1 MKAGLGTG
9 ALAAGLI
16 LWSLQGCSS
25 DPPSAAGVGASSS
38 AVQGGTVDQTHGFAV
53 GICIGGKGPNCAA
66 VCSGALITP
75 NLVVTARH
83 CVDNISSDQVDCS
96 VAKFGGPLGPAS
108 AFWITT
114 NYSLF
119 QSTVGWHQVSKIVTP
134 TPTPVC
140 GNDLA
145 LLILTGNVPA
155 GEATPIT
162 PAVEYPITDH
172 TKYSTTESAIGYG
185 LTSPTNQ
192 NSAGTR
198 HIRQNINIQCIP
210 GDTQIDC
217 GALVGSEVD
226 TKEFV
231 AGDGTCEG
239 DSGSSAYEQQSFN
252 ANQPVSLGVLSR
264 GGISSD
270 GTTCVS
276 SIYTRLDSW
285 KDLIVQTAQQ
295 AAQQGGYPVPLWAGG
310 TDAPTP
316 DAGPSGDASAAPAPG
331 EFGATCA
338 SDGECKSNTCHN
350 YNGGTLICTQ
360 SCDPTKA
367 NACPGGYDCTKGFCF
382 PKTDTGNK
390 GTTTTTTTTGCAIA
404 RGSPPPFA
412 AIGLGLLGF
421 AAVRRRRVGAP
432 SQGSASRKG

>member
-1 MKAGLGTG
+1 MKSGLGAS
-9 ALAAGLI
+9 ALAAGVVLF
-16 LWSLQGCSS
+16 SLQGCSS
-25 DPPSAAGVGASSS
+25 EASRLDVGAASS
-38 AVQGGTVDQTHGFAV
+38 AVQGGSIDQTHSFAV

-66 VCSGALITP
+66 VCSGALIAP

-96 VAKFGGPLGPAS
+96 IAKFGGPLGPAS

-119 QSTVGWHQVSKIVTP
+119 QSTAGWHQVSKIVTP

-145 LLILTGNVPA
+145 LLILTGPVAA

-162 PAVEYPITDH
+162 PAVDGSITDH

-185 LTSPTNQ
+185 LTSPANQ

-198 HIRQNINIQCIP
+198 HIRQNIEIQCIP
-210 GDTQIDC
+210 GDKQIDC
-217 GALVGSEVD
+217 GQLVPAQLD

-252 ANQPVSLGVLSR
+252 ANKPVSLGVLSR
-264 GGISSD
+264 GGVSSD
-270 GTTCVS
+270 GQTCIS

-285 KDLIVQTAQQ
+285 KDLLVQTAQQ
-295 AAQQGGYPVPLWAGG
+295 AAQQGGYPLPVWAGG
-310 TDAPTP
+310 SDTPPP
-316 DAGPSGDASAAPAPG
+316 DAGASGDAASAPAPG
-331 EFGATCA
+331 DFGSTCTA
-338 SDGECKSNTCHN
+338 DGDCHSNTCRN
-350 YNGGTLICTQ
+350 YNGGALICTQ
-360 SCDPTKA
+360 TCDGS
-367 NACPGGYDCTKGFCF
+367 NVCPNGYDCAKGFCF
-382 PKTDTGNK
+382 PKSDTGNHV
-390 GTTTTTTTTGCAIA
+390 TTTTTTTTGCTAA
-404 RGSPPPFA
+404 PGAPAPWG

-421 AAVRRRRVGAP
+421 AAVRRRRN
-432 SQGSASRKG
+432 R